1 MSSIKKI
8 RTIEKTPVFHEQY
21 KKLRVCA
28 YVRVS
33 TNQVEQQ
40 ESFSAQVQH
49 YTSYIN
55 SNPAWILA
63 GVYSDNALSGKDAAK
78 RPEFMRMVQDAD
90 NKKFDLI
97 ITKSISRFARN
108 TQDCLETVRKLKLL
122 GIAVQF
128 EKEQINTLTSESELL
143 LSILSSVAEEEL
155 ASISQ
160 NMHWS
165 NQRRFKKGKF
175 SVTTKRFLGYDK
187 DQNGN
192 LIINEEQAAIVRRIF
207 KDYLSGLGAFRIAKG
222 LEVDEV
228 INISGKIKW
237 AESSIRDILKN
248 EKYVGDARLQKTITT
263 ALYNRKKNYGEVPM
277 YYVKD
282 SHPAIISRE
291 DFEKVQELMTERA
304 KSKGNIQGNRKRYTN
319 RYALTGTIICGNCE
333 NTFKRHIDNCGTV
346 AESVC
351 WICRTYII
359 GRKNCCG
366 VGRIKEETIKGLFV
380 KVYNRLYNDRAK
392 LLEDYKSRLEKE
404 KLTEL
409 DNERIA
415 KLDEEIEKLVR
426 QERALFLIEEKGYAD
441 HNLVKAEHEELVK
454 KLTQLQTERSDWMA
468 EINERDTRLARTLE
482 LEAVLEA
489 QDGNLIEFSDDLY
502 RNIVEKI
509 VVKERTKLIF
519 HLKNGPAFEETYTL
533 KRGHDIF

>member
-1 MSSIKKI
+1 MSNIKKI
-8 RTIEKTPVFHEQY
+8 RTIEKAPVFNEPF

-33 TNQVEQQ
+33 TNQAEQQ
-40 ESFSAQVQH
+40 ESFFAQVQH

-55 SNPAWILA
+55 SNPEWTFSSI
-63 GVYSDNALSGKDAAK
+63 YSDHGISGKNAAR
-78 RPEFMRMVQDAD
+78 RPEFMRMVQDAE

-108 TQDCLETVRKLKLL
+108 TADCLETVRKLKLL

-128 EKEQINTLTSESELL
+128 EKEQINTLTTESELM

-175 SVTTKRFLGYDK
+175 SVNTKRFLGYDK
-187 DQNGN
+187 DREGD
-192 LIINEEQAAIVRRIF
+192 LIINEDQAAIVRRIF
-207 KDYLSGLGAFRIAKG
+207 KNYLSGLGASRIAKG
-222 LEVDEV
+222 LEADE
-228 INISGKIKW
+228 INNISGRVKW

-248 EKYVGDARLQKTITT
+248 EKYAGDARLQKTITT
-263 ALYNRKKNYGEVPM
+263 ALYNRKRNSGEAPM

-291 DFEKVQELMTERA
+291 DFEKVQELMKARA
-304 KSKGNIQGNRKRYTN
+304 KSKGNIEGNREKYTN
-319 RYALTGTIICGNCE
+319 RYALTGTIICSNCG

-351 WICRTYII
+351 WICSTYII
-359 GRKNCCG
+359 GRKNSCG
-366 VGRIKEETIKGLFV
+366 VGRIKEDTIKGLFV
-380 KVYNRLYNDRAK
+380 KIFNQLYNQRAK
-392 LLEDYKSRLEKE
+392 LLGDYKAKMERE

-415 KLDEEIEKLVR
+415 KLDEKIEKLIK

-441 HNLVKAEHEELVK
+441 HNLVKSEHEELVK
-454 KLTQLQTERSDWMA
+454 TLTQLQTERSDWMA
-468 EINERDTRLARTLE
+468 EINKRDNRVARTLE
-482 LEAVLEA
+482 LETILEV
-489 QDGNLIEFSDDLY
+489 QGRNITEFSDDLY
-502 RNIVEKI
+502 GKLVEKI
-509 VVKERTKLIF
+509 VVKERTKLILQ
-519 HLKNGPAFEETYTL
+519 LKNGLAFEETYTL

>member
-1 MSSIKKI
+1 MKKI
-8 RTIEKTPVFHEQY
+8 RTIEKAPVFNEHL
-21 KKLRVCA
+21 KKIRVCA

-33 TNQVEQQ
+33 TDQAEQL

-55 SNPAWILA
+55 SNTDWTFA
-63 GVYSDNALSGKDAAK
+63 GIYSDNALSGKSAAK
-78 RPEFMRMVQDAD
+78 RPEFMRMVQDAE

-108 TQDCLETVRKLKLL
+108 TADCLETVRKLKLL

-128 EKEQINTLTSESELL
+128 EKEVINTLTAESELL

-187 DQNGN
+187 GRDRN
-192 LIINEEQAAIVRRIF
+192 LIINDEQAAIVRRIF
-207 KDYLSGLGAFRIAKG
+207 KDYLSGLGAFRITKG
-222 LEVDEV
+222 LEADG
-228 INISGKIKW
+228 IKNIFGKIKW

-248 EKYVGDARLQKTITT
+248 EKYCGDARLQKTITT
-263 ALYNRKKNYGEVPM
+263 ALYNRKKNNGEAPM

-291 DFEKVQELMTERA
+291 DFEKVQELLALRA
-304 KSKGNIQGNRKRYTN
+304 KSKGNMEGNREKYQN
-319 RYALTGTIICGNCE
+319 RYALTGTIVCGNCG
-333 NTFKRHIDNCGTV
+333 NTFKRHLDNCGTT
-346 AESVC
+346 AESVSWVC
-351 WICRTYII
+351 SIYII
-359 GRKNCCG
+359 EGKNSCG

-380 KVYNRLYNDRAK
+380 RIFNRLYNDKARLLVDYKAK
-392 LLEDYKSRLEKE
+392 LERE

-409 DNERIA
+409 DNERIVE
-415 KLDEEIEKLVR
+415 LDEEIEKLIK
-426 QERALFLIEEKGYAD
+426 QERALFLIEEKGYVD
-441 HNLVKAEHEELVK
+441 HNLIKTEHEELVK

-468 EINERDTRLARTLE
+468 ELTKRDTRLARTLE

-489 QDGNLIEFSDDLY
+489 QGGNFTEFDDDLY
-502 RNIVEKI
+502 RKIVEKI

-519 HLKNGPAFEETYTL
+519 HLKNGLAFEESYTL
-533 KRGHDIF
+533 KRGHDIL

>member
-1 MSSIKKI
+1 MFPQVLPMREMSKTKKI
-8 RTIEKTPVFHEQY
+8 RTIEKAAVPLQ
-21 KKLRVCA
+21 KLRVCA

-33 TNQVEQQ
+33 TNHAEQQ

-55 SNPAWILA
+55 GNPAWQFA
-63 GVYSDNALSGKDAAK
+63 GIYSDNALSGKNAAK
-78 RPEFMRMVQDAD
+78 RPEFMRMVQDAE

-108 TQDCLETVRKLKLL
+108 VQDCLETVRKLKAL
-122 GIAVQF
+122 GIAVHFQ
-128 EKEQINTLTSESELL
+128 KEGINTLTAESELM

-160 NMHWS
+160 NMKWS

-187 DQNGN
+187 NSDGS
-192 LIINEEQAAIVRRIF
+192 LVINEDQAAIVRRIF
-207 KDYLSGLGAFRIAKG
+207 KDYLSGIGAFRIAKG
-222 LEVDEV
+222 LEEDGVK
-228 INISGKIKW
+228 NIFGKVKW
-237 AESSIRDILKN
+237 AESSIRTILKN
-248 EKYVGDARLQKTITT
+248 EKYAGDARLQKTFRTEI
-263 ALYNRKKNYGEVPM
+263 YNRKRNYGEVPM

-291 DFEKVQELMTERA
+291 DFEKVQELMAERA
-304 KSKGNIQGNRKRYTN
+304 KSKGNLEGDREKYQN
-319 RYALTGTIICGNCE
+319 RYALTGTIVCGHCGNK
-333 NTFKRHIDNCGTV
+333 FKRHIDNAGTV

-351 WICRTYII
+351 WICSSYI
-359 GRKNCCG
+359 KNSCG

-380 KVYNRLYNDRAK
+380 RMFNRIDQK
-392 LLEDYKSRLEKE
+392 LLRDYKAQLERE
-404 KLTEL
+404 KI
-409 DNERIA
+409 DNERIG
-415 KLDEEIEKLVR
+415 KLDEEIERLIK
-426 QERALFLIEEKGYAD
+426 QERALFLIEGYAN

-468 EINERDTRLARTLE
+468 EINKRDNRLAKTLE
-482 LEAVLEA
+482 LESILKA
-489 QDGNLIEFSDDLY
+489 QGDKITVFDDELY
-502 RNIVEKI
+502 RSIVDKI
-509 VVKERTKLIF
+509 LVKERTKLIF
-519 HLKNGPAFEETYTL
+519 QLKNGLAFEETYTL